1 MKTATGQLVS
11 ALAPKAGFT
20 GRSEAKEKTMKILKC
35 LLMTV
40 AILALGSH
48 ALAEGVKVIAN
59 PSVRVDSVSASE
71 LKSVF
76 LEESS
81 SLLGGFHAEPV
92 LARGGPAHEAFLR
105 QYLDRTDSNLRTY
118 YRSLVFTGRG
128 SMPKVM
134 NSEGEVIAYVARTR
148 GAIGYISPE
157 TSAEGVLT
165 LAVVDTSKVR
175 NNSDRKLISRIEPEY
190 PEVLRMHSIGGTVR
204 LMVTIAPSGNVNDV
218 VVLGGDAALGQA
230 AATAV
235 ANWKYAAAPA
245 RSTTEVTLTFDP
257 HR

>member
-1 MKTATGQLVS
+1 MKNLKYILMAV
-11 ALAPKAGFT
+11 AL
-20 GRSEAKEKTMKILKC
+20 
-35 LLMTV
+35 
-40 AILALGSH
+40 LALGSH
-48 ALAEGVKVIAN
+48 APAEGVKVIAN
-59 PSVRVDSVSASE
+59 PSVKVDSISASE

-76 LEESS
+76 LEESN

-105 QYLDRTDSNLRTY
+105 QYLDRTDANLRTY

-134 NSEGEVIAYVARTR
+134 SSDAEVIAYVARTH

-157 TSAEGVLT
+157 MSPEGVRT
-165 LAVVDTSKVR
+165 LAIVGTGKVHS
-175 NNSDRKLISRIEPEY
+175 NTDRTLISRIEPEY
-190 PEVLRMHSIGGTVR
+190 PEVLRMRSIGGTVR
-204 LMVTIAPSGNVNDV
+204 LMVTILPSGNVSDV
-218 VVLGGDAALGQA
+218 VVLGGDAVLGQA

-235 ANWKYAAAPA
+235 AKWKYTAASS
-245 RSTTEVTLTFDP
+245 RTTTEVTFTFDP